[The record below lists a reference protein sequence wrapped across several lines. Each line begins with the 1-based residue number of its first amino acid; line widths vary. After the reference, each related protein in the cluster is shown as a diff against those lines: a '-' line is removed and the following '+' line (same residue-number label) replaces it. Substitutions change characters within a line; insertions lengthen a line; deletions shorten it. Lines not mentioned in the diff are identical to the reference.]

1 MSCLPG
7 GLGRVSERVGV
18 HRHAVAACIVLLLA
32 GCGKSKVG
40 ESCSNS
46 TEPKY
51 IEEAG
56 FVVYAY
62 ITVEW
67 SDGTSSVEGS
77 PKYCEDR

>member
-1 MSCLPG
+1 M
-7 GLGRVSERVGV
+7 GLSSRVGV
-18 HRHAVAACIVLLLA
+18 RNRGLAVLAAGLVMLLA
-32 GCGKSKVG
+32 GCGKSKVS

-46 TEPKY
+46 TEPTY

-62 ITVEW
+62 ITIEW
-67 SDGTSSVEGS
+67 SNGTSSVEGS

>member
-1 MSCLPG
+1 MSSLPS
-7 GLGRVSERVGV
+7 GLNRVSKGFGL
-18 HRHAVAACIVLLLA
+18 HRLALAACIGLLLA

-40 ESCSNS
+40 ESCSNI

-51 IEEAG
+51 MEEAG
-56 FVVYAY
+56 FVVYAI

-67 SDGTSSVEGS
+67 SDGSSSVEGS

>member
-1 MSCLPG
+1 M
-7 GLGRVSERVGV
+7 